1 MVFLVNA
8 LHMKNGQETADREAE
23 NAVRRVFDELG
34 GFSIDA
40 QYDQTLGGIELDLIA
55 LATSAETS
63 FKLVI
68 EAKARIT
75 PQTAISV
82 CERMRQLPPD
92 FIPVVYARVISPRV
106 AEIVTQ
112 FGVGYVDQAGNC
124 RLRSAR
130 HGLLIDRRGFKPPAR
145 PPKAAV
151 DPFSPKSSRI
161 VRALLTRPGA
171 GWGVR
176 ELAEHPDV
184 AVSVGLASKVKQALI
199 EEGYAIE
206 HEKLLYLRDPI
217 GLLENWAKSYPGP
230 AEQIPMYFRGNA
242 EAAEQAVAS
251 WCRDNKLQ
259 YALAGFSAAWRIAP
273 EVRYSVGAVY
283 VESSGFDRKM
293 LDGLG
298 AYQGGKQVD
307 TGANL
312 LLWRPFDPSALA
324 GSRTENGT
332 DAPVTSAIQA
342 FLDVKQM
349 TGRDEEAAAAVYQ
362 RVLAGEL
369 QRAAERV
376 QEMRHAERGSRP
388 EGPPR

>member
-1 MVFLVNA
+1 VNAAVLVNKFG
-8 LHMKNGQETADREAE
+8 MKSEHKIIEREAE

-40 QYDQTLGGIELDLIA
+40 QHNQSHGGIELDLIT

-68 EAKARIT
+68 EVRARIT
-75 PQTAISV
+75 PQTVISV
-82 CERMRQLPPD
+82 CERMRQLPTD
-92 FIPVVYARVISPRV
+92 FIPVVYAPVISPRV
-106 AEIVTQ
+106 GEILTQ
-112 FGVGYVDQAGNC
+112 FGMGYVDQAGNC

-130 HGLLIDRRGFKPPAR
+130 HGLLIDRRGFKPPTR

-161 VRALLTRPGA
+161 VRALLTRPGE

-217 GLLENWAKSYPGP
+217 GLLENWTKKYPGP
-230 AEQIPMYFRGNA
+230 VEQIPMYFRGNA

-251 WCRDNKLQ
+251 WCRDNHLQ
-259 YALAGFSAAWRIAP
+259 CALAGFSAAWRIAP

-298 AYQGGKQVD
+298 AYGGGKRVD

-312 LLWRPFDPSALA
+312 LLWRPFDASALA
-324 GSRTENGT
+324 GRRTENGT
-332 DAPVTSAIQA
+332 DAPVTSAIQT
-342 FLDVKQM
+342 FLDLKQM
-349 TGRDEEAAAAVYQ
+349 AGRGAEAATAVYQ

-369 QRAAERV
+369 QRAADRV
-376 QEMRHAERGSRP
+376 QEMRHADV
-388 EGPPR
+388 